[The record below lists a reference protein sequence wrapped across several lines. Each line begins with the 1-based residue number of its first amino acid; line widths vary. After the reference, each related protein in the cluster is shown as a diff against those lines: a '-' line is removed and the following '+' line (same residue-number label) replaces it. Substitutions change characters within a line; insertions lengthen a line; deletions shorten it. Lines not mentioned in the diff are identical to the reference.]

1 MVVQKKDFQHK
12 VFTYGLTLGQ
22 KLKNFSKEKYSTEGK
37 KKKKKEVGG
46 HVFLIE
52 SKGEFSNIQMEQDNK
67 EGWETIHFLNKM
79 KSQMLA

>member
-1 MVVQKKDFQHK
+1 MVVQKKDSQYK

-22 KLKNFSKEKYSTEGK
+22 KLKSFSKEKYSTEG

-67 EGWETIHFLNKM
+67 EGWETSTFP
-79 KSQMLA
+79 